1 MTLGIESLM
10 NVNLDDDA
18 FVDGV
23 PHETFALLRREA
35 PVYWSE
41 WKGGGGYWSITRHK
55 DILDILRDSKRFSS
69 EKGANLEDWDSDQ
82 ALARRSMLESD
93 PPRHAKYRKIVGP
106 DFSPRAV
113 RRYEDFVREITRS
126 VLDRVL
132 EMGEFD
138 FVEDFAAE
146 IPMRVFAR
154 IMGVPAEDADQLIQW
169 GDEMMGNTDPD
180 VTTVSLY
187 SAASEKYRLY
197 PFSNPAGQ
205 KVIAYGRAL
214 REQRRKNPTNDLISK
229 LSHAEIDGRPLT
241 DWEFDN
247 NFLLLIVAGHET
259 TRQAII
265 HGMEAFNLHPDEI
278 TRLQNN
284 PDLMPAAVEE
294 ILRWATPVL
303 HFRRTATEDVEMHGK
318 TIRAGDKVVL
328 WFISANRD
336 ETVFAEPYQFDVAR
350 TPNEHVTFGRT
361 GIHFCLGT
369 HLARLEVKV
378 VYEELLPYLHR
389 FQLTDKPLRMRSN
402 FTNGIRYLPIKVKP
416 E

>member
-1 MTLGIESLM
+1 MTTSAEALT
-10 NVNLDDDA
+10 NVNLSDDA
-18 FVDGV
+18 FFDSV

-35 PVYWSE
+35 PVHWSE
-41 WKGGGGYWSITRHK
+41 WKGGDGYWSITRYA
-55 DILDILRDSKRFSS
+55 DILDILRDFKRFSS
-69 EKGANLEDWDSDQ
+69 EKGANLEDWDSGQ
-82 ALARRSMLESD
+82 ALARRSLMETD
-93 PPRHAKYRKIVGP
+93 PPRHTKYRKIVGP

-113 RRYEDFVREITRS
+113 KRYESSVREITRS

-132 EMGEFD
+132 KEGEFD
-138 FVEDFAAE
+138 FVEQFAAE

-154 IMGVPAEDADQLIQW
+154 IMGVPDEDADQLIQW

-180 VTTVSLY
+180 VTKVSLY
-187 SAASEKYRLY
+187 SDESDKYRLY
-197 PFSNPAGQ
+197 PFRNPAGRE
-205 KVIAYGRAL
+205 VIEYGREL
-214 REQRRKNPTNDLISK
+214 REQRRKHATDDLISK
-229 LSHAEIDGRPLT
+229 LTYAKIDGRPLT

-265 HGMEAFNLHPDEI
+265 HGMEAFNRHPEQI
-278 TRLQNN
+278 SRLQND
-284 PDLMPAAVEE
+284 PDLMPTAVEE
-294 ILRWATPVL
+294 ILRWSTPVL
-303 HFRRTATEDVEMHGK
+303 HFRRTATEDVELHGK

-328 WFISANRD
+328 WFISGNRD
-336 ETVFAEPYQFDVAR
+336 EDAFPNPYQFDVGR
-350 TPNEHVTFGRT
+350 TPNDHITFGRT
-361 GIHFCLGT
+361 GVHFCLGT

-389 FQLTDKPLRMRSN
+389 MQLTSKPLRMRSN